1 MKKEECYYC
10 KKTLEKDE
18 IALCKKL
25 LGKKIKQYFC
35 VDHLADVLDSDVDT
49 LTAKIEQ
56 FKEEGCT
63 LFL

>member
-1 MKKEECYYC
+1 MKKCTNCNKE
-10 KKTLEKDE
+10 LEKDE

-25 LGKKIKQYFC
+25 LGKKTKQFLCINCLSEYLNT
-35 VDHLADVLDSDVDT
+35 DQDLL
-49 LTAKIEQ
+49 LQKMEQ